1 MQRVVQAWQK
11 LKTRISRCA
20 APVKRVL
27 DEYPGK
33 VTPSGKAGQILFL
46 CGVPLVIMAL
56 VRVACE
62 IEKMATAPG
71 CGPLTLLHL
80 AFPAARD
87 DVTDCRA
94 LPLTAD
100 LPSVALGFTSTLAMA
115 IYLVLIAR
123 LSRLKDETVASGLV
137 RESDFRTGDLAERLT
152 KLDEGIR
159 LGRAMKTALAAASIA
174 GSVGLY
180 LWAYRGGRAFADLAA
195 VSAADPSV
203 QSVRAS
209 WWANYTERPLLAA
222 VWILIGSI
230 GLYFATKQGYVYQ
243 RLLAFSWASR
253 KAWAFQY
260 VGRDR
265 DDDFGWKPVG
275 RIITMVYLGFLNF
288 TVSLTA
294 AAYLLRGESG
304 DWKNPVV
311 GLVALIGIWAN
322 AGILVALL
330 TVMIKSHRS
339 IVERRRAEVAAEIVR
354 LNESGGPSGPAERYA
369 RLNYLS
375 GQGTLLHETPRWY
388 PLRGKL
394 KPVFSLAPIVLALY
408 KLGVELSKLL

>member
-1 MQRVVQAWQK
+1 M
-11 LKTRISRCA
+11 S
-20 APVKRVL
+20 
-27 DEYPGK
+27 
-33 VTPSGKAGQILFL
+33 
-46 CGVPLVIMAL
+46 MAL
-56 VRVACE
+56 VRIICE
-62 IEKMATAPG
+62 IERMATAPR

-80 AFPAARD
+80 ALPTERGD
-87 DVTDCRA
+87 TTGCRT

-115 IYLVLIAR
+115 VYLILITR
-123 LSRLKDETVASGLV
+123 LSRLKEEIVESGLV
-137 RESDFRTGDLAERLT
+137 QNSDFRTGDLADRLT
-152 KLDEGIR
+152 RLESGIR
-159 LGRAMKTALAAASIA
+159 LGRAAKTALAAASIA
-174 GSVGLY
+174 GSAGLY
-180 LWAYRGGRAFADLAA
+180 TWAYRGGRAFTDLAA
-195 VSAADPSV
+195 ISSSDPSV
-203 QSVRAS
+203 QSVRES

-222 VWILIGSI
+222 LWIGIGSI

-253 KAWAFQY
+253 KEWTFQY

-288 TVSLTA
+288 TVSLTS

-322 AGILVALL
+322 AGILLALL

-339 IVERRRAEVAAEIVR
+339 IVERRRLELAAEIAR
-354 LNESGGPSGPAERYA
+354 LHESGGGSGPAERYA
-369 RLNYLS
+369 RLSYLS
-375 GQGTLLHETPRWY
+375 GQGALLHEAPRWY
-388 PLRGKL
+388 PLRGRL